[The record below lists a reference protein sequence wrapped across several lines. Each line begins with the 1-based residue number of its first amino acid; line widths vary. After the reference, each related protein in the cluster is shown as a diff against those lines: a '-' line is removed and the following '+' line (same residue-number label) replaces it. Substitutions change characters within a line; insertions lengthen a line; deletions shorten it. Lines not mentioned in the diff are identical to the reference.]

1 MECCDGT
8 AITFVCEAITSNNH
22 QITIKRLD
30 IPLDITLLMCLLGR
44 RTLAVVDSAYTTAMA
59 GSKNKR
65 FNPEKFAKHGRDAK
79 LGGPDTAAQEAA
91 NQYDAERAVWH
102 AQHVHVF
109 RTKYADALRAKR
121 HQALTGQNDDE

>member
-1 MECCDGT
+1 MKDSG
-8 AITFVCEAITSNNH
+8 SNVH
-22 QITIKRLD
+22 LTTESGVHLKVKRLD
-30 IPLDITLLMCLLGR
+30 IASHWTLLMCLLGR

-109 RTKYADALRAKR
+109 RTKYADALREKR